1 MRGDQEYLKQ
11 LVQDA
16 RNLVYYDQADN
27 LREKVWDEM
36 NVFSLIEEVESILI
50 EDDQER
56 YQIYFTLGYLYRLVN
71 YLEQSQQHYK
81 WCLAYLSNIYSEEDI
96 ELLMA
101 YLRYSETLRLIDPSA
116 ALELLNVV
124 EARAKSGQHQDILD
138 FIYQQQAKSYLVL
151 KDYSAALNY
160 FEQALKIR
168 QTKKDNRLIKATQSQ
183 LALVKQLISRLAV

>member
-36 NVFSLIEEVESILI
+36 NVFLLIEEVESILI

>member
-1 MRGDQEYLKQ
+1 M
-11 LVQDA
+11 
-16 RNLVYYDQADN
+16 
-27 LREKVWDEM
+27 
-36 NVFSLIEEVESILI
+36 
-50 EDDQER
+50 
-56 YQIYFTLGYLYRLVN
+56 
-71 YLEQSQQHYK
+71 
-81 WCLAYLSNIYSEEDI
+81 
-96 ELLMA
+96 
-101 YLRYSETLRLIDPSA
+101 
-116 ALELLNVV
+116 V